1 MVESHRDRWHL
12 HRPGRMGD
20 GIVALGYGH
29 EVTDHAEHPARPSGS
44 SRELAEDLSRLGYLE
59 LFLRL
64 DENALDQV
72 WRGPGAPEELRR
84 LALHLNEP
92 SLPGFLAAEVLF
104 ARDPTFPAPANR
116 GALAPLYAEAL
127 RQNMT
132 RMANP
137 WGLPGELGA
146 PVARHV
152 LALGD
157 AAVPA
162 FAALLNDSTQLRY
175 SGSKEATY
183 GNSYNY
189 RVKDEAAALIAELIG
204 VPYPVHLDP
213 QDRDVEIGLLRQ
225 RLSSHP

>member
-1 MVESHRDRWHL
+1 M
-12 HRPGRMGD
+12 
-20 GIVALGYGH
+20 
-29 EVTDHAEHPARPSGS
+29 TDDTEHPDHPKGSG
-44 SRELAEDLSRLGYLE
+44 RDLAEDLSGLGYLE

-64 DENALDQV
+64 DDTALDRI
-72 WRGPGAPEELRR
+72 WRWPGAPGGLRQ
-84 LALHLNEP
+84 LALHSDTP

-104 ARDPTFPAPANR
+104 TRDPTFPAPADR
-116 GALAPLYAEAL
+116 GALALLYAEAL

-132 RMANP
+132 GMANP
-137 WGLPGELGA
+137 WGLPGDLDG

-157 AAVPA
+157 GVVPA
-162 FAALLNDSTQLRY
+162 FAALLDDGTQLRY

-213 QDRDVEIGLLRQ
+213 QDRDAEIGLLRQ
-225 RLSSHP
+225 RLP